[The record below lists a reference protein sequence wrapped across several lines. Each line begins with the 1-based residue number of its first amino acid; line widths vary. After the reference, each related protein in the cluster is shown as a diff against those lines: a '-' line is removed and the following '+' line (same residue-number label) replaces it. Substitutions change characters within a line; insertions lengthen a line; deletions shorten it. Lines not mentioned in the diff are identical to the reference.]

1 MAGRMLRNSEIEA
14 LRKEAELA
22 NWRAEQAQNQLNTAQ
37 ATAAEYADLYR
48 DALRDGVTIDALQK
62 RNESLEKRNTDCW
75 RWYAKETK
83 RAEEFSDS
91 NKLWSKAYK
100 SLQEQVDDLQAKA
113 KIQEEQYVEL
123 ANGCAKLAR
132 AYRKLRISYDRILN
146 KIWFRKNKTRWRRTD
161 NAMA

>member
-1 MAGRMLRNSEIEA
+1 MLRNSEIEA

-62 RNESLEKRNTDCW
+62 RNER
-75 RWYAKETK
+75 
-83 RAEEFSDS
+83 
-91 NKLWSKAYK
+91 
-100 SLQEQVDDLQAKA
+100 
-113 KIQEEQYVEL
+113 
-123 ANGCAKLAR
+123 LAR